1 MVLTVDLDPSLTE
14 TIFRASRSLIRKLP
28 SFSGT
33 SPHGAS
39 RSEAISRA
47 RGSPRDCTV
56 LGDGLVGRG
65 LTESELDG
73 GAELAGVGPAVRV
86 SGLGSLAALVQ
97 PVTNKS
103 APQAAK
109 RLDRWTRCLISIEVA
124 VTLTVWPG
132 ESRQLSGPQI

>member
-14 TIFRASRSLIRKLP
+14 MIFRASRSLIRKLP

-33 SPHGAS
+33 SPHVAS
-39 RSEAISRA
+39 RSDAISRA

-56 LGDGLVGRG
+56 LGEGLVGRG

-73 GAELAGVGPAVRV
+73 GAEDAGVGPAVRV

-109 RLDRWTRCLISIEVA
+109 RLGRWTRCLMSIEVA
-124 VTLTVWPG
+124 VTLTVSPG

>member
-1 MVLTVDLDPSLTE
+1 MVLTVDVEPSLTR

-33 SPHGAS
+33 SPHGAFK
-39 RSEAISRA
+39 SEAISRA
-47 RGSPRDCTV
+47 RGSPRVCTV

-86 SGLGSLAALVQ
+86 SGLGSLAALVH
-97 PVTNKS
+97 PASSKRS
-103 APQAAK
+103 APQAAVK
-109 RLDRWTRCLISIEVA
+109 REDRTRCLQGIEVA
-124 VTLTVWPG
+124 ITR
-132 ESRQLSGPQI
+132 E